1 MDTTGDGVRPVVVIG
16 AGLAGLTAA
25 HKLTAAGV
33 PVVVLEASDRVG
45 GRAYTVR
52 EGFAAGQQCD
62 LGGELLLGPYQAIPK
77 LCADLGVEMSE
88 PFWLWREDTAPD
100 ELFVH
105 GMLHEGHIVLGGE
118 ALRGERFA
126 AVDREIRA
134 AVQETPPAHHEV
146 VSQWVRRLDLSP
158 DAEAALIAISHLV
171 QYETHQMDVS
181 GVLVETGYFTIQR
194 VVGGSQV
201 LPEALA
207 ENLDVRLNS
216 PARAVR
222 QRRDGVEVELESG
235 ERIPADRVI
244 AAVPASL
251 LGALGFDPPLPP
263 NITAA
268 LSSLQ
273 RARGGKV
280 ACQYAEGDAVR
291 KALTQVVCSD
301 GPINTA
307 FVSNQYTTEGPAV
320 VSGFIT
326 GDERFILETEG
337 AAADELDAVVEA
349 VVGAPVTRLATRQHN
364 WTTDPYVRS
373 VSTYAEFTG
382 RGGGFAAQFAVPHHR
397 VHFAGDH
404 TDVYYQGSL
413 EGAALSG
420 LRAADEVLGASERL
434 SPQEIE
440 AKLVQA

>member
-1 MDTTGDGVRPVVVIG
+1 METADDGRRPVVVLG
-16 AGLAGLTAA
+16 AGVAGLTAA
-25 HKLTAAGV
+25 HQLATAGV
-33 PVVVLEASDRVG
+33 PVVVLEAGDRVG

-62 LGGELLLGPYQAIPK
+62 LGGELLLGPSQAITK
-77 LCADLGVEMSE
+77 LCAEVGVELSE
-88 PFWLWREDTAPD
+88 PFWLWRDDTAPE

-105 GMLHEGHIVLGGE
+105 GMLNEGHIVLGGE

-134 AVQETPPAHHEV
+134 AVRTHPPARHEL
-146 VSQWVRRLDLSP
+146 VSQWVGRLDLSP

-171 QYETHQMDVS
+171 PYETHQIDVS
-181 GVLVETGYFTIQR
+181 GVLVETGHFTIQR
-194 VVGGSQV
+194 IVGGSQV
-201 LPEALA
+201 LPETLA
-207 ENLDVRLNS
+207 KDLDVRLNS

-235 ERIPADRVI
+235 ERLAGDRVI
-244 AAVPASL
+244 VAVPASIT
-251 LGALGFDPPLPP
+251 GALSFDPPLPA
-263 NITAA
+263 NLMAA

-291 KALTQVVCSD
+291 AALRQVVSSD
-301 GPINTA
+301 GPVNTA

-326 GDERFILETEG
+326 GDDRFVLETEG
-337 AAADELDAVVEA
+337 AAADALDAVVEA
-349 VVGAPVTRLATRQHN
+349 AVGAPVTRLASRQHN

-373 VSTYAEFTG
+373 VSTYADFTG
-382 RGGGFAAQFAVPHHR
+382 RGGAFAAQFAVPHHR

-404 TDVYYQGSL
+404 TDVYYQGTL

-420 LRAADEVLGASERL
+420 LRAAGEVLRASESL
-434 SPQEIE
+434 AQKEIE
-440 AKLVQA
+440 AGLVRA